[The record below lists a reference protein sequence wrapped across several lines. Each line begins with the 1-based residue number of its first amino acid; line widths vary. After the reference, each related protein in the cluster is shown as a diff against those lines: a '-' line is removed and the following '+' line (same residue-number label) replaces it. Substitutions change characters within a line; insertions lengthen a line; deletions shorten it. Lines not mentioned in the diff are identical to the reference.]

1 MSLSA
6 QLTERREYSRQNL
19 AKDVHVKMMDA
30 TRALIESGIADSAP
44 KVGQRLTAF
53 QLPNQL
59 GETRNLDKLLEKGP
73 VVITF
78 YRGGWCPYCSMEL
91 RAYQKVLHDISALG
105 ATLVAIT
112 PELPDASL
120 STIEKNELAFE
131 VLSDT
136 NSDYARKLGL
146 VFSLPET
153 LRAIYENFGV
163 EVEKHNGEGQFDL
176 PLPATFIVGNDGI
189 IVSAFVH
196 ADYTLRKEPDEVV
209 AELRASLNR

>member
-19 AKDVHVKMMDA
+19 PKDIHATMMQA
-30 TRALIESGIADSAP
+30 TKALIESGIADNAP
-44 KVGQRLTAF
+44 GVGQRLPSF
-53 QLPNQL
+53 YLPNQL
-59 GETRNLDKLLEKGP
+59 GETRNLDRLLEKGP
-73 VVITF
+73 VVVTF

-91 RAYQKVLHDISALG
+91 RAYQKVLDDISTLG

-131 VLSDT
+131 VLSDS

-153 LRAIYENFGV
+153 LRAIYKNFGLDL
-163 EVEKHNGEGQFDL
+163 EKHNGEGQFDL

-189 IVSAFVH
+189 IVSSFVH

-209 AELRASLNR
+209 AELRAYLNR